1 MIKNLR
7 IAQGQKFNLS
17 PLQIQLLLYLEEKD
31 ALSTTLTELSDY
43 FQLTKA
49 TLSDSLKNLTLKH
62 YIYKEVNPKDR
73 RNDFVKLT
81 NEGKKN
87 LAEIKDYLLPIVNSL
102 VSIDEENKEILFN
115 LLTQIIYTLYLTGNI
130 KVQRM
135 CYICRYY
142 QTEKA
147 RNLPYCNLLEKAL
160 KIEDIRLECPDFE
173 ERKMLEK
180 DLN

>member
-1 MIKNLR
+1 M
-7 IAQGQKFNLS
+7 
-17 PLQIQLLLYLEEKD
+17 
-31 ALSTTLTELSDY
+31 
-43 FQLTKA
+43 
-49 TLSDSLKNLTLKH
+49 
-62 YIYKEVNPKDR
+62 
-73 RNDFVKLT
+73 
-81 NEGKKN
+81 
-87 LAEIKDYLLPIVNSL
+87 PIVNSL

-147 RNLPYCNLLEKAL
+147 RNLSYYNLLEKAL